1 LLLLAA
7 EWLKPKTP
15 RAEGLDDI
23 TYRQAF
29 MIGCFQCLALWPGF
43 SRSGSTIAGGM
54 LVGVN
59 RYAAS
64 EFSFI
69 LAVPMM
75 IGASGLDLY

>member
-1 LLLLAA
+1 FHRRVGVIDYHVKA
-7 EWLKPKTP
+7 
-15 RAEGLDDI
+15 
-23 TYRQAF
+23 
-29 MIGCFQCLALWPGF
+29 
-43 SRSGSTIAGGM
+43 GM

-75 IGASGLDLY
+75 IGASGLDLYKDDLALPLTWGDLPVCSPVRFPLP